1 MNNMKV
7 KQLSIFLQN
16 KKGSLYDVLETLSEH
31 DINIKALSLADTSD
45 FGILRVVVDNPQKG
59 EKILEENYLVKTTD
73 IVAIEM
79 TDSPGGLSSVLK
91 TIKENNLDLEY
102 LYAFTH
108 DKKDKAILLLHTDN
122 LNALIK
128 LTNFPPA
135 NDTETARKNRYIAK
149 KKIINILFF
158 IIRLTIYIK
167 KIRY

>member
-31 DINIKALSLADTSD
+31 DINIRSLSLADTSD

-122 LNALIK
+122 LNALIDALIK
-128 LTNFPPA
+128 NEIVIVPPEEVY
-135 NDTETARKNRYIAK
+135 N
-149 KKIINILFF
+149 L
-158 IIRLTIYIK
+158 
-167 KIRY
+167 

>member
-1 MNNMKV
+1 MKETYTKGIKMNNMKV

-16 KKGSLYDVLETLSEH
+16 KKGSLYDALETLSENN
-31 DINIKALSLADTSD
+31 INIRALSLADTSD

-59 EKILEENYLVKTTD
+59 EKVLGENYLVKTTD

-79 TDSPGGLSSVLK
+79 NDTPGGLSFVLK

-122 LNALIK
+122 LDALIDALIK
-128 LTNFPPA
+128 NEIVIVPPEEVY
-135 NDTETARKNRYIAK
+135 N
-149 KKIINILFF
+149 L
-158 IIRLTIYIK
+158 
-167 KIRY
+167 